1 MLQLNQIYRQIYF
14 IAVKPVE
21 VEVQMYVLSI
31 FDIDAAEMVSKY
43 L

>member
-1 MLQLNQIYRQIYF
+1 MLQLNQICKQIYC

>member
-1 MLQLNQIYRQIYF
+1 MS
-14 IAVKPVE
+14 VKPVE

-31 FDIDAAEMVSKY
+31 FDIDAAEMVNKY